1 MTTDAMTWVQFQPP
15 VASFDFVRVHRRHC
29 NGRRQ
34 RNEAFTMVCYVL
46 LTLFHPQK
54 KLDWIMFTGNS
65 LKICQVDNVC
75 ISHWKMHPTKK
86 KKEKQLAPAGQND
99 SGLHSCTD
107 NVCLFGFQYKCF
119 GLTSSSISRLQPNR
133 LKKRPVFE
141 KCSGVYFMNRHPCE
155 TTSKQTNFN
164 HG

>member
-86 KKEKQLAPAGQND
+86 KRKTISTCGPERLRPA
-99 SGLHSCTD
+99 LMHSQ
-107 NVCLFGFQYKCF
+107 CLSVQFQYECF
-119 GLTSSSISRLQPNR
+119 RLTSSSMSCL
-133 LKKRPVFE
+133 RPKLFE
-141 KCSGVYFMNRHPCE
+141 NE
-155 TTSKQTNFN
+155 TTDFIPWIGAETNQR
-164 HG
+164 

>member
-86 KKEKQLAPAGQND
+86 KRKTISTCGPERLRPALMHRQ
-99 SGLHSCTD
+99 
-107 NVCLFGFQYKCF
+107 CLSVRFPIQVFWVDVIF
-119 GLTSSSISRLQPNR
+119 NLTAATQP
-133 LKKRPVFE
+133 FE
-141 KCSGVYFMNRHPCE
+141 K
-155 TTSKQTNFN
+155 TTSFRKMFRSLF
-164 HG
+164 HE